1 MKVIVQYGIANYLQ
15 SIGRQTLD
23 SIRPSHKQC
32 FLSRRCHSL
41 TWEYINSILLILDN
55 PADSNSWKD
64 YLTITGMNFLI
75 LKLLPTHL
83 MKGDAPAK
91 TMSCRSTKKAK
102 MKVLWKF
109 ISRLEVKI
117 LGAQALLRHT
127 RSSRRHHNLLY
138 SCVCSSFSYLLAVW
152 RSQKG
157 QTCVQRR
164 RHQL

>member
-1 MKVIVQYGIANYLQ
+1 MILQ
-15 SIGRQTLD
+15 ITFNRLADKPGTAFHHRTNSVFFPAGVTHWPENTL
-23 SIRPSHKQC
+23 I
-32 FLSRRCHSL
+32 LSYSF
-41 TWEYINSILLILDN
+41 WIILLILILG
-55 PADSNSWKD
+55 KII
-64 YLTITGMNFLI
+64 TITRMNFMI

-117 LGAQALLRHT
+117 LGAQALRRHT
-127 RSSRRHHNLLY
+127 RSSHRHCNLLY